1 MKHFFL
7 LIHFSPENQDE
18 QVKKTQLGNKPEWG
32 ESCRDGDVV
41 CYGIVGG
48 KTEAAICGRG
58 KLWLR
63 K

>member
-18 QVKKTQLGNKPEWG
+18 QVKETQLGNQPERR

-41 CYGIVGG
+41 CYGLDGR
-48 KTEAAICGRG
+48 KAKAAICGCG
-58 KLWLR
+58 KLRL
-63 K
+63 